1 LVETAR
7 KIIRFGLFELDSAA
21 GELRKQGLKI
31 RLADQPLQILL
42 LLLERPG
49 DVVTRE
55 AVRQRLWP
63 AETFVDFDAGL
74 NTAIKKLRD
83 ALGDPAENPRFVET
97 LPRRGYRFI
106 APIETR
112 TVSPPDSLSDNAPAG
127 EVAAHAKRAGLP
139 SWLWAAATAVAVL
152 VFASAWLIVAGW
164 REQRSRS
171 DVTAPAEI
179 KSIVILPFE
188 NLSGDPE
195 QEYFAD
201 GMTEALTTRLAQIR
215 ALRVISRTSAE
226 QYKRAK
232 KSLPEVAREL
242 NVDAVVEGAVV
253 RSGDRVRVTAQL
265 IEAAN
270 DRHLWAQSYE
280 RELHDVLVLQADL
293 ARAIADAV
301 QVEVR
306 PGEQRRLLRTQAVHP
321 DAYEAYLWGRFY
333 LKQRTR
339 AALLKAA
346 EQFQRAIEK
355 DPTYA
360 AAHSGLADTY
370 RQSGLVGL
378 PPREG
383 MPKAEAAARQ
393 ALALDD
399 TLAEGHASL
408 AGVLYLYHWSWLE
421 AEKEF
426 RRSLDLDPNY
436 AEGHR
441 AYAIY
446 LLMLDRPEEAVSE
459 ARHAQEL
466 SPLDE
471 TINNELGTALARAG
485 RYDEAIA
492 QLQKTRERIPK
503 SPRAYAGLAEVYAR
517 QGDWS
522 RAIATYEEGRLGPA
536 PWLGYMY
543 AVSGRRPEA
552 LHVLAAIEKRAQQD
566 YVTPQ
571 TLAIV
576 QLGLGRK
583 DQALTLLEKAYDD
596 RAFEVLGFPLLSD
609 LLRDEPRFQD
619 LRRRMGLASRSAALP
634 PSVGEAYRKR

>member
-1 LVETAR
+1 METAR
-7 KIIRFGLFELDSAA
+7 KIICFGLFELDTAA
-21 GELRKQGLKI
+21 CELRKQGLKI

-83 ALGDPAENPRFVET
+83 ALGDPADNPRFVET

-112 TVSPPDSLSDNAPAG
+112 TVSPPVSLPDSAPAG
-127 EVAAHAKRAGLP
+127 EVAAHTKHAVLK
-139 SWLWAAATAVAVL
+139 SWMWGATAAAAVL
-152 VFASAWLIVAGW
+152 VVASAWLLVSGW
-164 REQRSRS
+164 RERQSRS
-171 DVTAPAEI
+171 DVTAAEI

-201 GMTEALTTRLAQIR
+201 GITEALTTRLAQIR

-226 QYKRAK
+226 QYKGAK

-242 NVDAVVEGAVV
+242 NVEAVVEGAVL

-265 IEAAN
+265 IQAAN

-280 RELHDVLVLQADL
+280 RELHDVLVLQAEV
-293 ARAIADAV
+293 ARAIADAI

-306 PGEQRRLLRTQAVHP
+306 PSEHRLLLRTQAVHP

-339 AALLKAA
+339 AAQLKAV

-370 RQSGLVGL
+370 RLAGIAGL
-378 PPREG
+378 PPREV

-399 TLAEGHASL
+399 TLADGHASL
-408 AGVLYLYHWSWLE
+408 AGVLYQYHWNWSE

-441 AYAIY
+441 AYAVY

-459 ARHAQEL
+459 ARHAQQL

-485 RYDEAIA
+485 RYDEAIT
-492 QLQKTRERIPK
+492 QLQKTLERIPK
-503 SPRAYAGLAEVYAR
+503 SQRAYAGLAEVYAKR
-517 QGDWS
+517 GDWS
-522 RAIATYEEGRLGPA
+522 RAIATYEEGRPGPAA

-552 LHVLAAIEKRAQQD
+552 LHVLAALEKRAQQQ
-566 YVTPQ
+566 YVVPQ
-571 TLAIV
+571 SFAV
-576 QLGLGRK
+576 VELGLGRA
-583 DQALTLLEKAYDD
+583 DQAMAWLEKAYEE
-596 RAFEVLGFPLLSD
+596 RGFEALGFPLLSD
-609 LLRDEPRFQD
+609 LLREDPRFQD
-619 LRRRMGLASRSAALP
+619 LRRRMGLAPHLATSP
-634 PSVGEAYRKR
+634 PSVRDRYRKQ

>member
-1 LVETAR
+1 VETAP
-7 KIIRFGLFELDSAA
+7 KIIRFGLFELDTAA
-21 GELRKQGLKI
+21 GELRKRGLKI

-42 LLLERPG
+42 LLLECPG
-49 DVVTRE
+49 EVVSRE

-74 NTAIKKLRD
+74 NTAVKKLRD

-106 APIETR
+106 APIETPP
-112 TVSPPDSLSDNAPAG
+112 VSLSDSPPDEAPAA
-127 EVAAHAKRAGLP
+127 EIAAHSKSAGLP
-139 SWLWAAATAVAVL
+139 SWILVATTAVAVL
-152 VFASAWLIVAGW
+152 IVASAWLIVGGW
-164 REQRSRS
+164 RERRSRS

-188 NLSGDPE
+188 NLSGDPG

-226 QYKRAK
+226 LYKGAK

-253 RSGDRVRVTAQL
+253 RSGGRVRVTAQL
-265 IEAAN
+265 IQAAN

-280 RELHDVLVLQADL
+280 RELHDVLVLQADV

-306 PGEQRRLLRTQAVHP
+306 PGEQRLLLRARAVHP

-339 AALLKAA
+339 AALLKAV

-370 RQSGLVGL
+370 RVFGLAGL
-378 PPREG
+378 PPREV
-383 MPKAEAAARQ
+383 MPKSEAAARQ

-408 AGVLYLYHWSWLE
+408 AGVLYQYRWNWSE

-441 AYAIY
+441 AFAIY

-471 TINNELGTALARAG
+471 TINNELGTALAREG
-485 RYDEAIA
+485 RYDEAIT
-492 QLQKTRERIPK
+492 QLQKTREKIPK
-503 SPRAYAGLAEVYAR
+503 SLRAYAGLAEVYAR

-522 RAIATYEEGRLGPA
+522 RAIATYEEGRPGPAA

-552 LHVLAAIEKRAQQD
+552 LHVLAALEKRAQQD

-571 TLAIV
+571 NFAIV
-576 QLGLGRK
+576 QLGLGRT
-583 DQALTLLEKAYDD
+583 DQALTLLEKAYDE

-609 LLRDEPRFQD
+609 LLRDEPRFRD
-619 LRRRMGLASRSAALP
+619 LRRRMGLASQLATSP
-634 PSVGEAYRKR
+634 PSVGEAHRKR